1 MSMLLITVGRLRNGG
16 MAALERYGEGVI
28 PLISAAGGEVVG
40 RGSPQETVVGDD
52 SGRPDLVALIRFPN
66 ADAIHQFLES
76 AEYQMQVPHR
86 DEAFVEL
93 HSYIAADLREEQQA
107 RP

>member
-66 ADAIHQFLES
+66 ADAIHQFLER
-76 AEYQMQVPHR
+76 Y
-86 DEAFVEL
+86 
-93 HSYIAADLREEQQA
+93 
-107 RP
+107 